1 MMPSET
7 EPLMSAGLSLL
18 QQGRPAEAER
28 LYRQILAAAPDH
40 AEALHMLGIIA
51 LQQRRFDDAD
61 QLIHR
66 SLAISPQSAEALSN
80 RATALRALGRLDEA
94 LASYDEALAIKP
106 GYVEALHNRGNV
118 LKDLGR
124 PEEALASYDQAL
136 AVRPGLAEALRNRFS
151 LLKEL
156 GRLEEALA
164 SYDEAL
170 AIRPDDAEALNIR
183 AAALLQ
189 QGRPQEALTSCDTAL
204 AIKPDFLEAL
214 NNRAVA
220 LGRLGRPEE
229 ALASFDRALE
239 LKPDYV
245 PALSNRGKVLLD
257 VYRAERSQE
266 ALASFDKALAINPD
280 DAGVLINQAH
290 ALSQLGRSRDALTS
304 SERALAVRPNSAE
317 ALNNRAIALV
327 GLSRLEE
334 ALATHTAAVAVK
346 PDFAEAHW
354 NEALCRL
361 SLGDYATGWEKY
373 EWRWR
378 CEFMAKAKPEFAAPL
393 WLGKEDLSGKRVF
406 LHAEQGLGDTLQFC
420 RYAPAVA
427 AKGATVTLGVP
438 APFASLLRT
447 LPGVE
452 RVVSDYDPSWNFDF
466 HCPLMSLP
474 LAFGTRVETIPSPV
488 PYLWANPFRAT
499 AWRERLAQLGGLKVG
514 LVWAGSGKVRAVD
527 LRLMRLEQM
536 RQFGA
541 VDGVTLVSL
550 QKGEPASQTRPP
562 PPGLAIHDW
571 TDELTDFA
579 DTAALIAA
587 LDLVISVDTAV
598 AHLAGAL
605 GKPVWVLLHHS
616 PDWRWLLDR
625 EDSPWYPTMR
635 LFTQPYPG
643 DWATVLRRVSSELRD
658 FASDRPTLPTAGPS
672 PLARMKISDDPLY
685 RPPESAGPYA
695 LQRSPLMAVRPTQ
708 PLQYSPLS

>member
-1 MMPSET
+1 MTSDIER
-7 EPLMSAGLSLL
+7 LMLKALSLL

-28 LYRQILAAAPDH
+28 LYRQILAAAPRH
-40 AEALHMLGIIA
+40 TEALHMLGIIA

-61 QLIHR
+61 RLIHE
-66 SLAISPQSAEALSN
+66 SLAISPHSAEALSN

-94 LASYDEALAIKP
+94 LVSYDEALAIKP
-106 GYVEALHNRGNV
+106 GFVEALHNRGNV

-136 AVRPGLAEALRNRFS
+136 AVRPGLAEALRNRAAM
-151 LLKEL
+151 LKEL

-164 SYDEAL
+164 SYDQAL
-170 AIRPDDAEALNIR
+170 AIRPDDAEALNTR

-189 QGRPQEALTSCDTAL
+189 QGRPQEALTSCDRAL
-204 AIKPDFLEAL
+204 AIKPEFVEAL

-220 LGRLGRPEE
+220 LVQLSRPEE

-245 PALSNRGKVLLD
+245 PALSNRGKALLD
-257 VYRAERSQE
+257 VYRAERSEE
-266 ALASFDKALAINPD
+266 ALESFDKALAINPD

-290 ALSQLGRSRDALTS
+290 ALSQLGRSQDSLTS
-304 SERALAVRPNSAE
+304 ADRALAVRPNSAE
-317 ALNNRAIALV
+317 ALNNRAVALV

-334 ALATHTAAVAVK
+334 ALASHAAAVAAK

-393 WLGKEDLSGKRVF
+393 WLGQEDLSGKRVF

-438 APFASLLRT
+438 APLGSLLRT

-452 RVVSDYDPSWNFDF
+452 RVVSDYDPSWTFDF

-474 LAFGTRVETIPSPV
+474 LAFGTRVETIPAPV
-488 PYLWANPFRAT
+488 PYLWANPFRTA
-499 AWRERLAQLGGLKVG
+499 AWRERLAQLGGIKVG
-514 LVWAGSGKVRAVD
+514 LVWAGSGRVRVVD

-536 RQFGA
+536 QQFGA
-541 VDGVTLVSL
+541 VDRVSLVSL

-571 TDELTDFA
+571 TDELSDFA

-625 EDSPWYPTMR
+625 QDSPWYPTVR
-635 LFTQPYPG
+635 LFTQPRPG
-643 DWATVLRRVSSELRD
+643 DWASVVRRVSSELRD
-658 FASDRPTLPTAGPS
+658 IASDRPTLSTAGPS
-672 PLARMKISDDPLY
+672 PLARIKISDNPPY
-685 RPPESAGPYA
+685 RPPELAGPYA

-708 PLQYSPLS
+708 PLQYSPLP

>member
-1 MMPSET
+1 MTSDIECLMPK
-7 EPLMSAGLSLL
+7 ALSLL

-28 LYRQILAAAPDH
+28 LYRQILAAAPRH
-40 AEALHMLGIIA
+40 TEALHMLGIIA
-51 LQQRRFDDAD
+51 LQQRRFEDAD
-61 QLIHR
+61 CLIHE
-66 SLAISPQSAEALSN
+66 SLTIRPDNAEALSN

-106 GYVEALHNRGNV
+106 GFVEALHNRGNV

-136 AVRPGLAEALRNRFS
+136 AVRPGLAEALRNRAD

-156 GRLEEALA
+156 GRPEEALA
-164 SYDEAL
+164 SYDQAL

-183 AAALLQ
+183 AATLLQ
-189 QGRPQEALTSCDTAL
+189 QGRPQEALTSCDRAL
-204 AIKPDFLEAL
+204 AIKSDFVEAL

-220 LGRLGRPEE
+220 LGQLGRPEE

-245 PALSNRGKVLLD
+245 PALSNRGKALLD
-257 VYRAERSQE
+257 LYRAERSEE

-280 DAGVLINQAH
+280 DAGILINQAH
-290 ALSQLGRSRDALTS
+290 ALSQLGRPQDALTS
-304 SERALAVRPNSAE
+304 SDHALAVRPNSPE

-334 ALATHTAAVAVK
+334 ALASHTAAIAIR

-378 CEFMAKAKPEFAAPL
+378 CKFMAKAKPDFAEPL
-393 WLGKEDLSGKRVF
+393 WLGKEDLSGRTVF

-438 APFASLLRT
+438 ASLKSLLRT

-452 RVVSDYDPSWNFDF
+452 HVVSEHDPSRPFDF

-474 LAFGTRVETIPSPV
+474 LAFGTRLETIPAPV
-488 PYLWANPFRAT
+488 PYLWANPFRAA
-499 AWRERLAQLGGLKVG
+499 AWQERLAKLGGIKVG
-514 LVWAGSGKVRAVD
+514 LVWAGSGKVRVVD
-527 LRLMRLEQM
+527 LRLTRLEQM
-536 RQFGA
+536 QQFGA

-550 QKGEPASQTRPP
+550 QKGEPASQTRSP

-605 GKPVWVLLHHS
+605 GKKVWVLLNHS

-625 EDSPWYPTMR
+625 QDTPWYPTMR
-635 LFTQPYPG
+635 LFTQPVPG

-658 FASDRPTLPTAGPS
+658 FATDRLTLPAAGPS
-672 PLARMKISDDPLY
+672 PLPRMKISDDPLY
-685 RPPESAGPYA
+685 RPPESSGPYA

>member
-1 MMPSET
+1 MIPTET
-7 EPLMSAGLSLL
+7 ERVLAEAMHLL
-18 QQGRPAEAER
+18 RHGRLAEAEA
-28 LYRQILAAAPDH
+28 LYRKTLAAVPRH

-51 LQQRRFDDAD
+51 LQQRRFADAD
-61 QLIHR
+61 RLIHQ
-66 SLAISPQSAEALSN
+66 SLAIRPDNADALSN

-94 LASYDEALAIKP
+94 LASYGKALAVRP
-106 GYVEALHNRGNV
+106 GFAEALHNRGNV

-124 PEEALASYDQAL
+124 PEEALASYDKAL
-136 AVRPGLAEALRNRFS
+136 AVSPSLAEALRNRAN

-156 GRLEEALA
+156 GRLGESLA

-183 AAALLQ
+183 AAILLQ
-189 QGRPQEALTSCDTAL
+189 QGRPQEALASCDRAL
-204 AIKPDFLEAL
+204 AIKPDFVEAL

-220 LGRLGRPEE
+220 LGQLGRSEE
-229 ALASFDRALE
+229 ALASFDRALQ

-245 PALSNRGKVLLD
+245 PALSNRGKALLD
-257 VYRAERSQE
+257 VYRAERSEE
-266 ALASFDKALAINPD
+266 ALASFDKALALNPD
-280 DAGVLINQAH
+280 DAGTLINRAH
-290 ALSQLGRSRDALTS
+290 ALSQLGRPQEALTS
-304 SERALAVRPNSAE
+304 SDRALAVRPGSAE

-334 ALATHTAAVAVK
+334 ALASHTAAIAIR

-378 CEFMAKAKPEFAAPL
+378 CKFMAKAKPDFAAPL
-393 WLGKEDLSGKRVF
+393 WLGKEDLSGRTVF

-427 AKGATVTLGVP
+427 ATGAAVTLGVP
-438 APFASLLRT
+438 ASLKSLLRT

-452 RVVSDYDPSWNFDF
+452 HVVSEHDPSRPFDF

-474 LAFGTRVETIPSPV
+474 LAFGTRLETIPAPV
-488 PYLWANPFRAT
+488 PYLWANPFRVA
-499 AWRERLAQLGGLKVG
+499 AWQERLAKLGGIKVG
-514 LVWAGSGKVRAVD
+514 LVWAGSGKVRVVD
-527 LRLMRLEQM
+527 LRLTRLEQM

-550 QKGEPASQTRPP
+550 QKGEPASQTRSP

-605 GKPVWVLLHHS
+605 GKPVWALLNHS

-635 LFTQPYPG
+635 LFTQPRPG

-658 FASDRPTLPTAGPS
+658 FASDRLTLSTAGAS
-672 PLARMKISDDPLY
+672 PLARIKLSDDPVY
-685 RPPESAGPYA
+685 RPSELPGRYA
-695 LQRSPLMAVRPTQ
+695 LQRLPPIAAQ
-708 PLQYSPLS
+708 PSQYSPLP